1 MPAEGRSSS
10 LSQNQKKRSKRLR
23 NIERYQVQKD
33 RAQKLLDQSKKLQD
47 PNEYASKLAQQK
59 CKIVLTVEQF
69 V

>member
-47 PNEYASKLAQQK
+47 PNEYASKLAQ
-59 CKIVLTVEQF
+59 
-69 V
+69 